1 MEIAGFRSVRRI
13 SDRERHIL
21 HNLLAGHS
29 NKMIARQLNISEAT
43 VKVHMKA
50 VLRKLNVRNRT
61 QAAMWA
67 VANGF
72 SDSSASRSPPSSA
85 HLQPLSTPEGTAVEL
100 VA

>member
-1 MEIAGFRSVRRI
+1 
-13 SDRERHIL
+13 
-21 HNLLAGHS
+21 
-29 NKMIARQLNISEAT
+29 
-43 VKVHMKA
+43 MKA

-72 SDSSASRSPPSSA
+72 SDNSDSRSPLLSA
-85 HLQPLSTPEGTAVEL
+85 HSHPLSTAERTAVEL